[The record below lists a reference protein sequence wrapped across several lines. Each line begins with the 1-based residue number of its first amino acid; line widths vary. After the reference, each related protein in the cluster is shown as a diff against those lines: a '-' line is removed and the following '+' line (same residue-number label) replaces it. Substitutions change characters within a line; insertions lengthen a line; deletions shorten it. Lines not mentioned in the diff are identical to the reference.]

1 MDYIEFF
8 HWSERWIMDN
18 LPPLPL
24 VKYVSP
30 CYDPYEYDESYY
42 TNQSNECYY
51 DSHITSLD
59 EQYYEEDNP
68 IIYTHESE
76 SDDDTYLDHEY
87 N

>member
-18 LPPLPL
+18 LPPRPL

-42 TNQSNECYY
+42 THQSNECDY
-51 DSHITSLD
+51 DFSITSLD
-59 EQYYEEDNP
+59 KQYYQEDNHV
-68 IIYTHESE
+68 IYPHESDSE
-76 SDDDTYLDHEY
+76 DDTYLDHEY

>member
-8 HWSERWIMDN
+8 HWSERWFMDN

-42 TNQSNECYY
+42 TNQSNECDYEFP
-51 DSHITSLD
+51 ITSLD
-59 EQYYEEDNP
+59 EQYYEEDNHN
-68 IIYTHESE
+68 IYTHESDSE
-76 SDDDTYLDHEY
+76 DDTYLDHEY